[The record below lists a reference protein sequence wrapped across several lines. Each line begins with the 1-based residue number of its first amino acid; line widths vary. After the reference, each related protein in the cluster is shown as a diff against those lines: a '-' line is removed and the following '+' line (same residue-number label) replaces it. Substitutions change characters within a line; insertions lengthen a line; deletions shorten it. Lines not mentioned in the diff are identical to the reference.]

1 MAAKNRWF
9 LILTAVLWLLVSTAC
24 HHGGRTETLPTRS
37 FPEVQ
42 IPSMLPQEELGDFV
56 LDHFW
61 DAFLDTTKQYFCDST
76 HIGGVNDRL
85 LASQLASFLS
95 ILENGDPERAGAVMS
110 AFFDQLE
117 RYQAADTT
125 SNVFDWMSDAVEY
138 YLFDPNSEIRSE
150 ELFLPFVSKL
160 AVSPFAKET
169 LRTRYAHAAVVCATN
184 RPGMKAA
191 DFRFLDAGGRSHTLY
206 GEKAPWT
213 VLLFVN
219 PGCQACEEVV
229 SVFEGEVVRALV
241 ASGRLRILGIYID
254 EDIPAW
260 QERAGQLPAHWVNG
274 YDPAGVIRADRIYYV
289 RAIPSIYILDAD
301 KRIVMKDA
309 TPAATASF
317 IDNNIM

>member
-1 MAAKNRWF
+1 MARNKHS
-9 LILTAVLWLLVSTAC
+9 LILAAALLLLIPTAC
-24 HHGGRTETLPTRS
+24 RHGGRTETLPTRS

-42 IPSMLPQEELGDFV
+42 IPSVLPQEELGDYV

-61 DAFLDTTKQYFCDST
+61 DAFLDTTKRYFCDST

-95 ILENGDPERAGAVMS
+95 ILENREPEKAQAVMS
-110 AFFDQLE
+110 AFFDQVE
-117 RYQAADTT
+117 RYQAADTA
-125 SNVFDWMSDAVEY
+125 SNVFSWMSDAVEY

-169 LRTRYAHAAVVCATN
+169 LRTRYAHAATVCATN
-184 RPGMKAA
+184 RPGMPAP
-191 DFRFLDAGGRSHTLY
+191 DFRFLDALGRSHTLY

-229 SVFEGEVVRALV
+229 SVFEGEAVKNLV
-241 ASGRLRILGIYID
+241 ASGRLKILGIYID
-254 EDIPAW
+254 EDVAAW
-260 QERAGQLPAHWVNG
+260 KDRAGQLPAHWING
-274 YDPAGVIRADRIYYV
+274 YDPAGVIRADRSYFV

-309 TPAATASF
+309 TPAATAAF